1 MKHKILF
8 LAADSL
14 RSDRTAF
21 DLEAREIQV
30 EIERSAHRDRF
41 ELVTRWAAQPLDLLR
56 ELRRVE
62 PTIVHVCGHGGSPA
76 HASGGDGPE
85 VASPPRKSSC
95 SHSVLASAPDRS
107 ASSGR
112 SLCGSPLSPIAAQPC
127 RNAAA
132 TDRPSASP
140 P

>member
-85 VASPPRKSSC
+85 VASATDGTGEPEDGLYFQGK
-95 SHSVLASAPDRS
+95 D
-107 ASSGR
+107 GR
-112 SLCGSPLSPIAAQPC
+112 SQLVP
-127 RNAAA
+127 AAA
-132 TDRPSASP
+132 LAERSERPAAR
-140 P
+140 

>member
-30 EIERSAHRDRF
+30 EIDRSAHRDRF

-62 PTIVHVCGHGGSPA
+62 PTIVHVCGHGGSPRMRVA
-76 HASGGDGPE
+76 ATVWRWRARPTARASRRMGCTFR
-85 VASPPRKSSC
+85 ARM
-95 SHSVLASAPDRS
+95 ADRS
-107 ASSGR
+107 SSRPPLLPKR
-112 SLCGSPLSPIAAQPC
+112 SERPAA
-127 RNAAA
+127 R
-132 TDRPSASP
+132 
-140 P
+140 